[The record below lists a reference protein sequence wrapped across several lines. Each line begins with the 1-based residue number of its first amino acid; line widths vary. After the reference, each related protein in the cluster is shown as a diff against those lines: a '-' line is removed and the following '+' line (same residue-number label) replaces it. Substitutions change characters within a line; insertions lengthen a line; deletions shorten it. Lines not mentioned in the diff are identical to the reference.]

1 MKRVLIIDDEEEF
14 VSCMKTNI
22 ELRDGYEVITALD
35 GEEGLREAQRGKP
48 DLVLLD
54 IKMPGMDGFEVLK
67 RLKENK
73 DTRSIPVIMV
83 TAKTEDDVMMEALK
97 LHDDG
102 YVIKPVKIEELE
114 EKMENALREER
125 DEKTS

>member
-1 MKRVLIIDDEEEF
+1 MKKILIIDDEEEF
-14 VSCMKTNI
+14 VSYMKANI

-35 GEEGLREAQRGKP
+35 GEEGLKAAESGKP

-73 DTRSIPVIMV
+73 NTKSIPVIMV
-83 TAKTEDDVMMEALK
+83 TARTDDDTMMEALK
-97 LHDDG
+97 LHDNG
-102 YVIKPVKIEELE
+102 YVVKPVKIEELE
-114 EKMENALREER
+114 EKMEDALGEE
-125 DEKTS
+125 